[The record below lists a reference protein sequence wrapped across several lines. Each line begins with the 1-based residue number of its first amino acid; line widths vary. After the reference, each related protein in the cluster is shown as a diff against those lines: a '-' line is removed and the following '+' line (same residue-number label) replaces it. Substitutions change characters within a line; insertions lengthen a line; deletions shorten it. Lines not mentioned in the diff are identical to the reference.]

1 MRKGIYLKCVLCLQV
16 LTAEERRKLEEK
28 RLQDEER
35 QRKLAKDNWAERALT
50 QMMGGK
56 LEDRSEQ
63 EDKVELVKPEWM
75 NKPKEELSDE
85 ERKLV
90 KEFEKKQAVLKV
102 S

>member
-1 MRKGIYLKCVLCLQV
+1 MKCVLCLQV